1 MEINN
6 EIEDATNIDNVAEI
20 NTETTETPQVQIAD
34 TSQETFFYD
43 QDTAEEHSQEQ
54 EINSQEPNIDSPSE
68 ETSNGYEGNNQY
80 INALYDWAKENEID
94 LEELGYEKFDEE
106 KFNKDHMMQVVGRT
120 QAMNYLTNTDP
131 DLHKIVSKG
140 MSVKDYV
147 QERMNY
153 EQMMN
158 TDDATL
164 FKGQMYN
171 YLLNKNVEMGVAT
184 ANEDGSLS
192 QQSHEAI
199 IQEIERHT
207 SNMTAEQFKQ
217 KGAEIRE
224 NLQQQI
230 NNIPDY
236 LQQKYEAQQ
245 KQNMEQYEAQ
255 RAEYM
260 SNLKDTINNTKNIV
274 VGFADQSARDDFSSF
289 IDEQTKLS
297 EVEVN
302 GQKQMVVPLFHKL
315 QNDSEFL
322 LQTLR
327 LQHMHEN
334 GYFTDTTNKART
346 NAYKELGIMPSSK
359 GKSGRK
365 SNAKTHKGVNIA
377 NTSTKDFFNS

>member
-80 INALYDWAKENEID
+80 INALYDWAKENEIN

-131 DLHKIVSKG
+131 DLHKIVSRG

-289 IDEQTKLS
+289 IDEQTKLT
-297 EVEVN
+297 ELDVN

>member
-289 IDEQTKLS
+289 IDEQTKLT
-297 EVEVN
+297 ELDVN

>member
-289 IDEQTKLS
+289 IDEQTKLT
-297 EVEVN
+297 ELDVN

-327 LQHMHEN
+327 LQHLHQN
-334 GYFTDTTNKART
+334 GFFTDTTNKARK
-346 NAYKELGIMPSSK
+346 NAFKELGILPTGK

-365 SNAKTHKGVNIA
+365 SNAKTHKGINIA